1 MSRDGRLHRR
11 HGGKHLFARVLVI
24 MLVAAM
30 PLRLSCQAVPS
41 PAAEG
46 LDFLIR
52 GQPDSAV
59 ALWTA
64 TWVRPED
71 DAKKQQLL
79 SSLRQLPEVAGHPLG
94 YDLIRVIDLT
104 PHLRRVYVLLRCQRL
119 PLYFSLVLYEARDRW
134 TVNNINWQTD
144 ADKVLP
150 PALFGAEHPVR
161 P

>member
-1 MSRDGRLHRR
+1 
-11 HGGKHLFARVLVI
+11 
-24 MLVAAM
+24 
-30 PLRLSCQAVPS
+30 
-41 PAAEG
+41 
-46 LDFLIR
+46 
-52 GQPDSAV
+52 
-59 ALWTA
+59 
-64 TWVRPED
+64 VRPED